1 MMDKNIKSIVLS
13 QNSQNGQQLVLQ
25 ACVKFVDLIEKAQF
39 GFRISSMESPYS
51 VDMFDGANKQY
62 QRRVDTKRVK
72 AIKDFIRKSILRN
85 RDGYS
90 LSVIFPTA
98 LLVAFDYDDDI
109 DIVNGTFSFELPSP
123 LYIVDGQ
130 HRLWSMSELYKDV
143 QNGFDEDS
151 RYVKEYLDN
160 YLFNCTLLMNFDMW
174 EQAQVFANVNFNQKA
189 VSKSL
194 YYDIYGMEYY
204 DDENDRQ
211 KSAMYIAHKII
222 EELNNNAA
230 SSMRGFIKMLGTGK
244 GYVSQSCLAD
254 AIIPSISSP
263 KGEWYIDF
271 NKQTGTPPY
280 AHIMTETLSFFNAV
294 AESFSD
300 LWPKKGEA
308 VNSIL
313 CKTTG
318 IQALVRL
325 MGYIHRLRKI
335 DIEEIIPISDGNV
348 YVCEK
353 YKQLVK
359 EYLQLFVKDRVK
371 LFGKK
376 ENGGQYSGT
385 GGRGL
390 AGQLYN
396 ELVNIIKS
404 HEYTFK
410 DWLKDNLGDSE
421 FEDVYDLYLAVQNF
435 DMYGMYKAWQ
445 EGDKTI
451 VKYKDGDTN
460 LTLRNERERQKLL
473 DYLDDTYGEDI
484 GVESLYDFRRAIEKD
499 D

>member
-1 MMDKNIKSIVLS
+1 MMSEKIKSIVLS
-13 QNSQNGQQLVLQ
+13 RNSKNGQQFVLQ
-25 ACVKFVDLIEKAQF
+25 ACVKYIDLIGKAQF
-39 GFRISSMESPYS
+39 GFRISSMENPYS
-51 VDMFDGANKQY
+51 VDMFVGANKQY

-72 AIKDFIRKSILRN
+72 AIKEFIKKSIFRN
-85 RDGYS
+85 RDS
-90 LSVIFPTA
+90 NTLSVIFPTA
-98 LLVAFDYDDDI
+98 LLVAFDYDEDI
-109 DIVNGTFSFELPSP
+109 DIIDGMFSFELPSP

-130 HRLWSMSELYKDV
+130 HRLWSMRELYRDV
-143 QNGFDEDS
+143 LHGTDEDS

-204 DDENDRQ
+204 DDENNRQ

-222 EELNNNAA
+222 EELNNNTE
-230 SSMRGFIKMLGTGK
+230 SSMRGFLKMLGTGK

-271 NKQTGTPPY
+271 NKQKGIPPY
-280 AHIMTETLSFFNAV
+280 AHITTETLSFFNAV
-294 AESFSD
+294 AETFSD
-300 LWPKKGEA
+300 LWPSKGET

-325 MGYIHRLRKI
+325 MGYLHRLRKN
-335 DIEEIIPISDGNV
+335 DIEEMMPVSDGKV

-396 ELVNIIKS
+396 ELVNVIKR
-404 HEYTFK
+404 HEFTFE
-410 DWLKDNLGDSE
+410 DWLKENLDDSD
-421 FEDVYDLYLAVQNF
+421 FDDVYDLYLAVQNL
-435 DMYGMYKAWQ
+435 DMYGMYEAWRD
-445 EGDKTI
+445 GDKII
-451 VKYKDGDTN
+451 VKSDSGDAK